1 MSRYQ
6 RKYQRQLVFAAVT
19 IGFMVSSLPVVAG
32 GKNWSTRIGRTMQIG
47 RNRPSVLLPQRGV
60 RARRIR
66 RPERKFSIRIAPLE
80 SHRKQQQRKRKGVLR
95 LVPEMKRSNKAN
107 KEKGVLRLVPER
119 KTKTPDSNVT
129 AVLEA
134 IKENHRKQEEQREVL
149 EAIKENH
156 RKQQQR
162 KRKVVEGL
170 FGQKSRHGA
179 LGRMKLAKPIPP
191 SSNGKPDVPTAM
203 SPAPTVM
210 GLAQK
215 SAGKFAEKWRYRRHN
230 GRWWYWMSSK
240 RWAVWDDNR
249 WIDSK
254 KRESVVPTVMG
265 LDSKKRKPDV
275 PTVMSPE
282 PTVMGLDQKS
292 SKKRAQDAKKGR
304 EKDKKK

>member
-66 RPERKFSIRIAPLE
+66 RPERKLSIRIAPLE
-80 SHRKQQQRKRKGVLR
+80 SHRKQQQRKRR
-95 LVPEMKRSNKAN
+95 
-107 KEKGVLRLVPER
+107 
-119 KTKTPDSNVT
+119 
-129 AVLEA
+129 
-134 IKENHRKQEEQREVL
+134 
-149 EAIKENH
+149 
-156 RKQQQR
+156 
-162 KRKVVEGL
+162 VVEGF

-191 SSNGKPDVPTAM
+191 SSNGKPDVPTVM
-203 SPAPTVM
+203 SPEPTVM
-210 GLAQK
+210 GLDQK
-215 SAGKFAEKWRYRRHN
+215 PGGKLAEKWRYRRHN
-230 GRWWYWMSSK
+230 GRWWYWMPSK

-254 KRESVVPTVMG
+254 KRKSVVPTG
-265 LDSKKRKPDV
+265 GHS
-275 PTVMSPE
+275 
-282 PTVMGLDQKS
+282 
-292 SKKRAQDAKKGR
+292 
-304 EKDKKK
+304 